1 MIENEITLI
10 IGGEM
15 KGTVGTSWSAHMGQ
29 HLGSRGVT
37 SRRSARRICSLEPV
51 LGGSFCLF
59 DHRTSA
65 TDLWRI
71 CSLEHVLGGSF
82 CLFDH
87 RTSATD
93 L

>member
-51 LGGSFCLF
+51 LGGSFCLLVSF
-59 DHRTSA
+59 
-65 TDLWRI
+65 I
-71 CSLEHVLGGSF
+71 CVNKYSLYYSNFNMNSRKLILMN
-82 CLFDH
+82 LF
-87 RTSATD
+87 
-93 L
+93 